1 MALASETEKGRT
13 YMSYT
18 ALYRKF
24 RPKDFEDVKGQEH
37 IVTTLKNQ
45 IKADRIG
52 HAYLFCGTR
61 GTGKTTIAKILA
73 KAVNCEHPIDGSPCN
88 ECAACRAINE
98 GTSMNMIE
106 IDAAS
111 NNGVDNIREIREEVA
126 YRPTQGRYKVYIIDE
141 VHMLSTGAFNAL
153 LKTLEEPPSYVIFI
167 LATTEAHKIPIT
179 ILSRCQ
185 RYDFRRITAD
195 TIAARLM
202 ELMKKEGNDVEE
214 KAIRYIAKVADGSM
228 RDALSLLDQCIAFYL
243 GETLTYEK
251 VLENL
256 GAVDTEVF
264 SGLLRKIL
272 SQDTAGAIK
281 NLEDIIIQ
289 GREMSQFVTDF
300 IWYLR
305 NLLLIA
311 TSDNAEEAVD
321 ASAETLARMK
331 EESRMADAETFMRYI
346 RIFSELSNQ
355 IKYASQKR
363 VLVEIA
369 LIKLCQPVMETN
381 LDSLYD
387 RVRVLEE
394 KLEKGA
400 FMQAG
405 IVDRT
410 AQMQGYP
417 QGTGVFD
424 SQNMGGIAVGMGTE
438 NFMQNT
444 QPEKKPEKAAPEDL
458 QYIRKNWNSII
469 RETKGLLQRMLLE
482 STPKYDGNTGEP
494 VLYVEFRNFLAQTCI
509 DNPENLEML
518 KQAVQKKT
526 GKDVEIKMIL
536 KDSEPGKSQG
546 GLAEIS
552 VDELLEQNVHMEI
565 TVEDMEDEE

>member
-1 MALASETEKGRT
+1 MG
-13 YMSYT
+13 YT

-24 RPKDFEDVKGQEH
+24 RPQEFEDVKGQEH

-73 KAVNCEHPIDGSPCN
+73 RAVNCEHPIDGSPCN
-88 ECAACRAINE
+88 TCKTCRAINE
-98 GTSMNMIE
+98 GTSMNVIE

-126 YRPTQGRYKVYIIDE
+126 YRPTTGKYKVYIIDE

-185 RYDFRRITAD
+185 RYDFRRITAE
-195 TIAARLM
+195 TIAARLQ
-202 ELMKKEGNDVEE
+202 ELMDKEGNDVEE
-214 KAIRYIAKVADGSM
+214 KAIRYIAKAADGSM

-243 GETLTYEK
+243 GEKLTYEK

-256 GAVDTEVF
+256 GAVDTQVF
-264 SGLLRKIL
+264 SRMLRQIL
-272 SQDTAGAIK
+272 QQNTAGTIK
-281 NLEDIIIQ
+281 TLDEIIIQ
-289 GREMSQFVTDF
+289 GRELGQFVTDF

-305 NLLLIA
+305 NLLLIS
-311 TSDNAEEAVD
+311 TSEHPEEAVD
-321 ASAETLARMK
+321 ASAENLERMK
-331 EESRMADAETFMRYI
+331 EESSMLDVETLMRYI

-369 LIKLCQPVMETN
+369 LIKLCQPVMEMN

-394 KLEKGA
+394 KL
-400 FMQAG
+400 QN
-405 IVDRT
+405 
-410 AQMQGYP
+410 
-417 QGTGVFD
+417 GVLM
-424 SQNMGGIAVGMGTE
+424 SSVPAE
-438 NFMQNT
+438 NYGKIKVENIREEIQEET
-444 QPEKKPEKAAPEDL
+444 VKPEKAAPEDL
-458 QYIRKNWNSII
+458 QYVKKNWNSII
-469 RETKGLLQRMLLE
+469 RDTKGLLQQMLLD
-482 STPKYDGNTGEP
+482 SVPKYDGNTGEP
-494 VLYVEFRNFLAQTCI
+494 ILYVEFQNFLAQTCI

-518 KQAVQKKT
+518 KNAVRKKI
-526 GKDVEIKMIL
+526 GKEVEIKMIL
-536 KDSEPGKSQG
+536 KNSETGQGKS

-552 VDELLEQNVHMEI
+552 VDDLIHKNINMEI
-565 TVEDMEDEE
+565 TVENMEEE

>member
-1 MALASETEKGRT
+1 
-13 YMSYT
+13 MSYT

-73 KAVNCEHPIDGSPCN
+73 RAVNCEHPVDGSPCN
-88 ECAACRAINE
+88 TCKTCRAIME
-98 GTSMNMIE
+98 GTSMNVIE

-126 YRPTQGRYKVYIIDE
+126 YRPTEGRYKVYIIDE

-185 RYDFRRITAD
+185 RYDFRRITVD
-195 TIAARLM
+195 TIADRLT
-202 ELMKKEGNDVEE
+202 ELMDKEGNDVEE
-214 KAIRYIAKVADGSM
+214 KAIRYIAKAADGSM

-243 GETLTYEK
+243 GEKLTYEK

-256 GAVDTEVF
+256 GAVDTDIF
-264 SGLLRKIL
+264 SDLLRKIL
-272 SQDTAGAIK
+272 RQDTAGAVRT
-281 NLEDIIIQ
+281 LEEIILQ
-289 GREMSQFVTDF
+289 GKEMGQFVTDF

-305 NLLLIA
+305 NLLLI
-311 TSDNAEEAVD
+311 SSSEHPEDAVD
-321 ASAETLARMK
+321 VSAENLEKMK
-331 EESRMADAETFMRYI
+331 EESAMLDAETLMRYI

-394 KLEKGA
+394 KLEHGVMMSAAQIETTVRENRRAIPEEKTPA
-400 FMQAG
+400 P
-405 IVDRT
+405 VD
-410 AQMQGYP
+410 
-417 QGTGVFD
+417 
-424 SQNMGGIAVGMGTE
+424 
-438 NFMQNT
+438 
-444 QPEKKPEKAAPEDL
+444 KPEKAAPEDL
-458 QYIRKNWNSII
+458 QYVKRNWNSII
-469 RETKGLLQRMLLE
+469 RDTKGLLQQMLLE

-494 VLYVEFRNFLAQTCI
+494 VLYIEFRNFLAQTCI
-509 DNPENLEML
+509 ESPESMEML
-518 KQAVQKKT
+518 KNAVRKKI

-536 KDSEPGKSQG
+536 KDGEAGGNKG
-546 GLAEIS
+546 GLSEITVDDLLMQNINMEIS
-552 VDELLEQNVHMEI
+552 VEPMDDDE
-565 TVEDMEDEE
+565 